1 MHTPLLRPLLLAPL
15 LVLGACA
22 TAGSAGDPPETY
34 ETEKLDIQPTLENV
48 AVVRRALESAYPKHL
63 REQGIRGMVGVRF
76 IILPSGR
83 TADPAV
89 VVSSGV
95 AELDRA
101 AITVVQAMHFRPAV
115 ARGRRVRVQVTLP
128 ITFQPPGRG

>member
-1 MHTPLLRPLLLAPL
+1 M
-15 LVLGACA
+15 
-22 TAGSAGDPPETY
+22 
-34 ETEKLDIQPTLENV
+34 DIKPTIENV
-48 AVVRRALESAYPKHL
+48 AVVQRALESAYPRHL
-63 REQGIRGMVGVRF
+63 REQGIRGTVGVRF

-83 TADPAV
+83 TAGPAV

-101 AITVVQAMHFRPAV
+101 ALTVVQAMHFRPAV

-128 ITFQPPGRG
+128 IFFQPQDRG

>member
-1 MHTPLLRPLLLAPL
+1 MHTNLVRRLLLAAL

-22 TAGSAGDPPETY
+22 TAGNAGDPTSAY
-34 ETEKLDIQPTLENV
+34 EIEKLDIKPTLENLS
-48 AVVRRALESAYPKHL
+48 VVQRALESAYPKQL
-63 REQGIRGMVGVRF
+63 REQGIRGTVEVRF

-89 VVSSGV
+89 IGSSGV

-115 ARGRRVRVQVTLP
+115 ARGRRVRAQVTLP
-128 ITFQPPGRG
+128 IIFQPRDPS